1 MSSALPRELLT
12 ASVKLDFFEMKL
24 VLVPMLTNVL
34 LKKRIVMLRL
44 SVKTQTEVT
53 NAVVTRA
60 TTETVKC
67 A

>member
-1 MSSALPRELLT
+1 MT

-24 VLVPMLTNVL
+24 VLVLILMNVL
-34 LKKRIVMLRL
+34 LKKRIVMCRL
-44 SVKTQTEVT
+44 SAKMRTEVT